1 MIQIVER
8 NPIWH
13 IFGGKDKVVCE
24 FDPDALTKQRYL
36 KRKPH
41 KQQGKRVSMCHPTIT
56 LIGRSFNW
64 LRLRQGPL

>member
-36 KRKPH
+36 KRKPL
-41 KQQGKRVSMCHPTIT
+41 KLVLAALKRVEGGEELVIRR
-56 LIGRSFNW
+56 GE
-64 LRLRQGPL
+64 